1 MLARGDDLASTSTEY
16 SANAQLIQTNH
27 AKEARARKRRDSRLD
42 RIIYRTRLVIR
53 ILSLLFSVSIVAV
66 LGYAV
71 VFYNRSK
78 NEWIKDENT
87 GFQSK
92 VWASHLRVSPT
103 LILLGAAATAALLN
117 LILCVANFSK
127 KVRHLTSVGNVATV
141 VVSTMAI
148 ILWVAV
154 GVWYKVDDLNAR
166 KHYDML
172 SYVCARHKSAKLT
185 SKIGNFGALC
195 SQMRYAWW
203 ALVVVASLELIAI
216 GTVVWAMWAKRR
228 GGAYSK
234 L

>member
-1 MLARGDDLASTSTEY
+1 MRPLRPMRARGDDLASTSTEY

-42 RIIYRTRLVIR
+42 RIIYLTRLVIR

-92 VWASHLRVSPT
+92 VSNCCSF
-103 LILLGAAATAALLN
+103 N
-117 LILCVANFSK
+117 LILCIANFSK
-127 KVRHLTSVGNVATV
+127 RVRHLTNVGNVATV
-141 VVSTMAI
+141 VVSTVAI

-172 SYVCARHKSAKLT
+172 SYVCARHKSVKLT

-195 SQMRYAWW
+195 SQMRYVWW

-216 GTVVWAMWAKRR
+216 GTVVWAIWAKRR
-228 GGAYSK
+228 GGA
-234 L
+234 